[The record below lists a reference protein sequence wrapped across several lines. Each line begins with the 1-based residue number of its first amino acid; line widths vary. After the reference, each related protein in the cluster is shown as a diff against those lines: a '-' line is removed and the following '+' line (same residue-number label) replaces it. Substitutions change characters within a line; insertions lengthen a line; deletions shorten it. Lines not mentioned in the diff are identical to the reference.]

1 MLKRVCILI
10 IIMFLSCK
18 KDHKNKVVLSKTKDN
33 VELLR
38 LYEEDQLDRKASP
51 INWDILLK
59 RDSIRLIKVFEL
71 LNSKKVKTSLD
82 YKNAAMIFQHGT
94 DTIVSLMAIKMMRKS
109 IELDS
114 MANKWLLAAAIDR
127 ELMRRKKP
135 QIYGTQ
141 YVEKDSSFVLYE
153 IDTAKITDEE
163 RIEYNVT
170 TLTQQKEKIKSIK
183 REL

>member
-1 MLKRVCILI
+1 
-10 IIMFLSCK
+10 
-18 KDHKNKVVLSKTKDN
+18 
-33 VELLR
+33 
-38 LYEEDQLDRKASP
+38 
-51 INWDILLK
+51 
-59 RDSIRLIKVFEL
+59 
-71 LNSKKVKTSLD
+71 
-82 YKNAAMIFQHGT
+82 MIFQHGT

-127 ELMRRKKP
+127 DLMRRKKP

-153 IDTAKITDEE
+153 IDTAKITYEE